1 MADLRRLR
9 GLGAALAAPL
19 RRIRWTP
26 HLEGFGGGREA
37 RAGGCPE
44 TREMPMKN
52 DHLDDLDDSCP
63 SFEEILEQ
71 LGSGFLRSLREKR

>member
-1 MADLRRLR
+1 
-9 GLGAALAAPL
+9 
-19 RRIRWTP
+19 
-26 HLEGFGGGREA
+26 
-37 RAGGCPE
+37 
-44 TREMPMKN
+44 MPMKN

>member
-1 MADLRRLR
+1 MDSMDAPPGGFWGGQGRRLPR
-9 GLGAALAAPL
+9 NQGNAD
-19 RRIRWTP
+19 
-26 HLEGFGGGREA
+26 E
-37 RAGGCPE
+37 
-44 TREMPMKN
+44 N